1 MGGGAGY
8 AARRQVAISPV
19 LQTGDTLE
27 TLFGIMTGIGLSAAC
42 GFRIFVPLLVM
53 NLAALYGYLH
63 LTPGFEWIGG
73 YYATITFGT
82 ATVLE
87 VLSYYIPW
95 LDNLLDAIASP
106 VSIIAGT
113 VAAASVIVDM
123 PPHLK
128 WILAII
134 AGGGIAGF
142 VHVATGAIRAK
153 SSLLTGGAGNP
164 LIATLE
170 LAGAVI
176 IAISAIIIP
185 VLCIAFVV
193 VFGILALYKAGR
205 FFFRKTT

>member
-1 MGGGAGY
+1 MRSGG
-8 AARRQVAISPV
+8 I
-19 LQTGDTLE
+19 LE

-53 NLAALYGYLH
+53 NLAVLSGHLH
-63 LTPGFEWIGG
+63 VTPGFEWIGG
-73 YYATITFGT
+73 YSATMTFGT

-87 VLSYYIPW
+87 ILAYYIPW

-142 VHVATGAIRAK
+142 VHGATGAIRAK
-153 SSLLTGGAGNP
+153 SSLLTGGLGNP

-176 IAISAIIIP
+176 VAVSAIVIP
-185 VLCIAFVV
+185 VLCLVFVV
-193 VFGILALYKAGR
+193 IFGILAIYKAGR
-205 FFFRKTT
+205 FFFGKRV